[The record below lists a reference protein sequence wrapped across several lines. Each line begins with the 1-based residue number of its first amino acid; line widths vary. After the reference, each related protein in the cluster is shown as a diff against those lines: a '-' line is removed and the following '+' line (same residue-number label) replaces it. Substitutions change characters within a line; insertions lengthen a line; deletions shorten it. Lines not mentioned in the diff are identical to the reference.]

1 MRNRRR
7 ECEIAS
13 KCTKT
18 AGQVLANIAKQTVT
32 PALVTYF
39 EGAKKINAVAYC
51 YLVSVYAKLTLH
63 TLQFADNGTL
73 HFFFRR
79 IFFDYDTLYLVQCFS
94 TTLGIWPVFE
104 MQRGMWPGYIFFSF

>member
-18 AGQVLANIAKQTVT
+18 ARQVLADIAQQTVSQD
-32 PALVTYF
+32 LVAYF
-39 EGAKKINAVAYC
+39 EGVKKAFAVAYC

-63 TLQFADNGTL
+63 CLQFADNVGYSFL
-73 HFFFRR
+73 
-79 IFFDYDTLYLVQCFS
+79 IMLV
-94 TTLGIWPVFE
+94 GV
-104 MQRGMWPGYIFFSF
+104 